1 MIFCQDIVYNF
12 IRLYNGVYRVRN
24 FMRAGVVV
32 SHMNRESA
40 NRSTVIG
47 AGIGIGMG
55 IGAGWGIMMAQVMG
69 SEVLTGL
76 VIGAGTGLV
85 IALISGAVVYHTTM
99 TE

>member
-1 MIFCQDIVYNF
+1 MAYTFTS
-12 IRLYNGVYRVRN
+12 LYNDVYHVRN
-24 FMRAGVVV
+24 FMRAGMVV
-32 SHMNRESA
+32 SHMIRKSA

-69 SEVLTGL
+69 GEVLTGL

-85 IALISGAVVYHTTM
+85 IALIFGAAVSHTTT